1 MPSPL
6 DDLPPE
12 DLGARLQ
19 AARKARGLTQ
29 EEVAAR
35 LGVARTTVTAI
46 EKGQRRV
53 RPGELITLAGLFDR
67 SIDELVARAVPAE
80 PLSVQLRA
88 TLPPDTTLG
97 DGFDQALFEFQRL
110 CEDYRRLE
118 EITGSA
124 RQVQL
129 PELYRVDPRRPEA
142 SAEDAA
148 IRERLRLGLGD
159 GPIRDLRGLLETDVG
174 LRIFYL
180 DLPSRVAAFFAFTT
194 ELGGAV
200 AVNRKHPPERRR
212 HSLAHEY
219 GHFLTE
225 RRTPEVNIV
234 GRYERVPAQ
243 ERFAEAFGRAF
254 LLPQSGLV
262 RRVHEIRQG
271 RGGALTAADLLT
283 LAELYFVSAQAL
295 TRRLEELDLV
305 GVGTWDRLTQRG
317 LKVREARA
325 LLELPEH
332 ETSVDVL
339 PPRYRLLAVEAFRTG
354 ALSEGQ
360 LARFLRVDRIEARR
374 VADALAE
381 GGGKEGADDPGGPLD
396 FGVRV

>member
-12 DLGARLQ
+12 ALGARLQ

-29 EEVAAR
+29 EDVALR

-53 RPGELITLAGLFDR
+53 RPAELITLASLFDR
-67 SIDELVARAVPAE
+67 SIDELVERVVPAE

-88 TLPPDTTLG
+88 TLPPDADVGEAL
-97 DGFDQALFEFQRL
+97 DEALFAFQRL

-124 RQVQL
+124 RPVHV

-148 IRERLRLGLGD
+148 MRERLRLGLGD
-159 GPIRDLRGLLETDVG
+159 GPIRDLRGLLEADVG

-194 ELGGAV
+194 ELGGAI

-219 GHFLTE
+219 GHFLTA
-225 RRTPEVNIV
+225 RRTPEVNIF

-254 LLPQSGLV
+254 LLPPPGLV

-283 LAELYFVSAQAL
+283 LAELYFVSVQAL

-305 GVGTWDRLTQRG
+305 GAGTWDRLQERG

-325 LLELPEH
+325 LLELPER
-332 ETSVDVL
+332 EGFVEML

-360 LARFLRVDRIEARR
+360 LARFLRVDRVEARR
-374 VADALAE
+374 VVEVHSGAGE
-381 GGGKEGADDPGGPLD
+381 GSDPDDPGRSLD
-396 FGVRV
+396 FGLQV

>member
-1 MPSPL
+1 MTSPL
-6 DDLPPE
+6 DDLLPE

-19 AARKARGLTQ
+19 AARKARGFTQ
-29 EEVAAR
+29 EEVASR

-46 EKGQRRV
+46 EKGQRRI
-53 RPGELITLAGLFDR
+53 RPGELMALAALFGR
-67 SIDELVARAVPAE
+67 TIDELVARVVPAE

-88 TLPPDTTLG
+88 TLPPDFPIGKEL
-97 DGFDQALFEFQRL
+97 DQALFEFQRL

-118 EITGSA
+118 ELTGSG
-124 RQVQL
+124 RPEQL

-180 DLPSRVAAFFAFTT
+180 DLPSTVAALFAFSI
-194 ELGGAV
+194 ELGGAI

-225 RRTPEVNIV
+225 RRTPEINLV

-243 ERFAEAFGRAF
+243 ERFADAFGRAF

-271 RGGALTAADLLT
+271 RGGSLTAADLLT
-283 LAELYFVSAQAL
+283 LAELYFVSAQTL
-295 TRRLEELDLV
+295 TRRLEELDLIN
-305 GVGTWDRLTQRG
+305 VGTWDRLQERG
-317 LKVREARA
+317 LKVREARPRPDFPGREA
-325 LLELPEH
+325 
-332 ETSVDVL
+332 TGDVL

-354 ALSEGQ
+354 TLSEGQ
-360 LARFLRVDRIEARR
+360 LARFLRMDRVEARR
-374 VADALAE
+374 MADVLAGE
-381 GGGKEGADDPGGPLD
+381 GGADGADDPGGPLD
-396 FGVRV
+396 FGLRV

>member
-1 MPSPL
+1 MTSPL

-19 AARKARGLTQ
+19 AARKTRGLTQ
-29 EEVAAR
+29 EELAVR

-53 RPGELITLAGLFDR
+53 RPGELMSLAGLLGR
-67 SIDELVARAVPAE
+67 SIDELLAREVPAE
-80 PLSVQLRA
+80 PLSTQLRA
-88 TLPPDTTLG
+88 TLPPDFSIGEEL
-97 DGFDQALFEFQRL
+97 DQPLFEFQRL
-110 CEDYRRLE
+110 CEDYRHLE

-124 RQVQL
+124 RQEQL

-180 DLPSRVAAFFAFTT
+180 DLPSRVAALFAFTT

-200 AVNRKHPPERRR
+200 AINRKHPPERRR

-219 GHFLTE
+219 GHFLTK
-225 RRTPEVNIV
+225 RRTPEINMV
-234 GRYERVPAQ
+234 GRYARVPPQ

-254 LLPQSGLV
+254 LLPHSGLV

-283 LAELYFVSAQAL
+283 LAELYCVSAQAL
-295 TRRLEELDLV
+295 TRRLEELDLI
-305 GVGTWDRLTQRG
+305 GVGTWDRLQQRG
-317 LKVREARA
+317 LQVREARP
-325 LLELPEH
+325 LPDLPERAGIG
-332 ETSVDVL
+332 DIL

-360 LARFLRVDRIEARR
+360 LARFLRGDRVEARR
-374 VADALAE
+374 MADALAE
-381 GGGKEGADDPGGPLD
+381 GADADAADDLRGPLD
-396 FGVRV
+396 FGIRV